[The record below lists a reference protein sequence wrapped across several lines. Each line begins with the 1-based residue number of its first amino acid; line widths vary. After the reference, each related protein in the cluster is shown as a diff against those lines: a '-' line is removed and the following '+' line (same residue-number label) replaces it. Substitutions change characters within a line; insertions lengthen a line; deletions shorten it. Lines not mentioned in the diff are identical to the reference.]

1 MLRGHQRIILE
12 RVKGK
17 SRRKVSAKHV
27 HGDPAIPLPEKPSW
41 QQPLSNTTAQLRV
54 LLQKPKCHLL
64 QGEGLPFE
72 TAATRSDS
80 EIASV
85 RLQITGVLARMSS
98 AVHRPDRSLGLKV
111 RTVGISNWPSNHR
124 NLHTWFPYRNT
135 YPLTYPNPVQEADLR
150 LSEMQVCCKTHV
162 WNTFAQ
168 QPVHVHMLTRRNMS
182 ISAKDN
188 EEEPAIF
195 HPRRT

>member
-135 YPLTYPNPVQEADLR
+135 RIQILFKKLIYGFPKCRSAAKP
-150 LSEMQVCCKTHV
+150 MFGTHLH
-162 WNTFAQ
+162 NNQSMCTC
-168 QPVHVHMLTRRNMS
+168 
-182 ISAKDN
+182 
-188 EEEPAIF
+188 
-195 HPRRT
+195 